1 MTYENAKEG
10 GRRWMTKNASGGKAS
25 GEGRNFMYTSRSTG
39 NRYTSHITNC
49 YCTLAR
55 FYKAFKI
62 LFVIKF
68 SSYPPTYHCH
78 PLVSDSCRKFCARG
92 GPSNFERSVDL
103 RHPLPPSSL
112 EIHWKV
118 SSDFLLEISRTHGF
132 PIKISTVPPRYF
144 RKTRVTRQG
153 NLAT

>member
-1 MTYENAKEG
+1 
-10 GRRWMTKNASGGKAS
+10 MTKNASGDEGS
-25 GEGRNFMYTSRSTG
+25 GEGRDFMYTSRSTG

-103 RHPLPPSSL
+103 RATLFPHRHSRFTGKFHLISS
-112 EIHWKV
+112 
-118 SSDFLLEISRTHGF
+118 SRFHGRMDSRLKSLQF
-132 PIKISTVPPRYF
+132 RRDTFVKLASPDRKISQREF
-144 RKTRVTRQG
+144 
-153 NLAT
+153 